1 MVMGNHTQLLEDLCV
16 CVCVCEVLL
25 KARIFRS
32 DFKLKR
38 IISKLSKHFH

>member
-1 MVMGNHTQLLEDLCV
+1 MVMGNHTQLLEDL